1 MKSLIRKW
9 SGPSGTTA
17 QTATQVVGPFGDNPS
32 DRFAASSPFRG
43 AICAV
48 GYNIRCRKTM
58 PPLKGEGDRRQAVER
73 CAPGASVVH
82 CSC

>member
-1 MKSLIRKW
+1 MSFEELD
-9 SGPSGTTA
+9 TE
-17 QTATQVVGPFGDNPS
+17 VVWPFGDNPS

-58 PPLKGEGDRRQAVER
+58 PPLKGEGDRR
-73 CAPGASVVH
+73 
-82 CSC
+82 

>member
-1 MKSLIRKW
+1 MSFEELD
-9 SGPSGTTA
+9 TE
-17 QTATQVVGPFGDNPS
+17 VVWPFGDNPS

-43 AICAV
+43 AICV
-48 GYNIRCRKTM
+48 VDYNIRCNKTM

-73 CAPGASVVH
+73 CAPGASAVH

>member
-1 MKSLIRKW
+1 M
-9 SGPSGTTA
+9 SGPWS
-17 QTATQVVGPFGDNPS
+17 QVVRPFGDNPS

-48 GYNIRCRKTM
+48 GYNIRCNKTM

-73 CAPGASVVH
+73 CAPGANAVH
-82 CSC
+82 CTC

>member
-1 MKSLIRKW
+1 MGRSPQ
-9 SGPSGTTA
+9 S
-17 QTATQVVGPFGDNPS
+17 ATQVVEPFGDNPS

-73 CAPGASVVH
+73 CAPGASAVH